1 MATTD
6 AGGDNAVPPTKEFTA
21 VWAAYGLHAIGFVPM
36 LIWPAIIGL
45 VVNYA
50 KRGENTSFLDS
61 HHRWL
66 IRTFWFALLGYLLC
80 LGIVVASAGPVV
92 LAAIRSATKSGVV
105 SIDWNALFA
114 TVGGATVGGLGVVFV
129 WAWVIYRLIRGG
141 LRLQD
146 ARPVP

>member
-6 AGGDNAVPPTKEFTA
+6 AGGNNAVPPTKEFTA
-21 VWAAYGLHAIGFVPM
+21 IWAAYGLHAIGFVPM

-45 VVNYA
+45 IVNYV
-50 KRGENTSFLDS
+50 KRGESTTFLES

-66 IRTFWFALLGYLLC
+66 IRTFWFALLGYSLC
-80 LGIVVASAGPVV
+80 LGIIVASAGPIV
-92 LAAIRSATKSGVV
+92 LAAIRSAATSGVV
-105 SIDWNALFA
+105 SIDWGTLFA
-114 TVGGATVGGLGVVFV
+114 TVGGATVGGIGIIVV